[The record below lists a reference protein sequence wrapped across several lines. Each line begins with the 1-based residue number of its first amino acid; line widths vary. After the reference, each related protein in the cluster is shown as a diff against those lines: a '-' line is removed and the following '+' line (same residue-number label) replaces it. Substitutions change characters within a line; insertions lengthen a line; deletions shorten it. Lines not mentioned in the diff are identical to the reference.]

1 MPPHPQ
7 YKIHQPQIQK
17 QSRKGKKQSDQRKGE
32 AKTKS
37 THYPPSEASVRA
49 RVNGIQSKIKKKNR
63 KRKSRR
69 AIRRPNTFEGCSVNQ
84 LSMGLEHAEARKKQ
98 RKQRRRRERK
108 RVKGEE
114 VGVVV
119 EGEIGG
125 EWEEASP

>member
-1 MPPHPQ
+1 
-7 YKIHQPQIQK
+7 
-17 QSRKGKKQSDQRKGE
+17 
-32 AKTKS
+32 
-37 THYPPSEASVRA
+37 
-49 RVNGIQSKIKKKNR
+49 
-63 KRKSRR
+63 
-69 AIRRPNTFEGCSVNQ
+69 
-84 LSMGLEHAEARKKQ
+84 MGLEHAEARKKQ